1 MIFTNFRYSVVY
13 SFPHLFLKTNLKTAN
28 FNMSKNNVFTYFLI
42 ETNVRVL
49 LSPLDIGA
57 ESLDFKR
64 FLALFCWLFVNSWG
78 GIC

>member
-49 LSPLDIGA
+49 LSPLDICAGTFVFTGSWHIFYYS
-57 ESLDFKR
+57 EYNCSKR
-64 FLALFCWLFVNSWG
+64 D
-78 GIC
+78 